1 MYRKLALVAV
11 ASLMPSVAMAQ
22 VDCSAAAPPMVER
35 LLPIQS
41 ANVGYFSSHSL
52 SSFHNNANV
61 RRAVIMV
68 HGLSGDAPG
77 YYNTLFRSACRA
89 QVDGLAPN
97 MEQETVLL
105 APHFRS
111 TSDDVRPAGY
121 HYWSGDHWSRGS
133 ESTTGAGV
141 SSYAVL
147 DALVAKLTGTVRM
160 SPFLP
165 FERRFPNLE
174 MIVVA
179 GHSAGGQFAHRYAGT
194 NGRHGIVAGVQMRY
208 VVSAP
213 SSFLYLDDHRPY
225 TNRNTGVGDPYRA
238 VSNSLIPYLPNPGF
252 ESAQYC
258 PTSYN
263 DWKFGLED
271 LNNYSSAVGATT
283 IRQRLL
289 ARPVTV
295 IVGTEDDDPD
305 DDNLDNGCPARLQG
319 TSRLLRAVRFWQ
331 YLDIRFP
338 LHHHSFFQV
347 MGADHNPDNVFIGP
361 AGFSVGAATL
371 FLD

>member
-1 MYRKLALVAV
+1 MYRKLVVAALV
-11 ASLMPSVAMAQ
+11 SLIPSAAMAQ
-22 VDCSAAAPPMVER
+22 VDCAASAPPLTER
-35 LLPIQS
+35 LLPIAS
-41 ANVGYFSSHSL
+41 ANVGYYSSHNL
-52 SSFHNNANV
+52 SSFPNVKV

-68 HGLSGDAPG
+68 HGLSGNAQR
-77 YYNTLFRSACRA
+77 YYTTLFRSACRA
-89 QVDGLAPN
+89 RSDGLAPN
-97 MEQETVLL
+97 VEQETVLIS
-105 APHFRS
+105 PHFRS
-111 TSDDVRPAGY
+111 TDDEGDHPAGY

-147 DALVAKLTGTVRM
+147 DALIGKLTGTVRM

-165 FERRFPNLE
+165 FERRYPNLE

-194 NGRHGIVAGVQMRY
+194 NGRHGTVAGVQMRY

-225 TNRNTGVGDPYRA
+225 TDRNTGAGDPYRA

-252 ESAQYC
+252 ESAPYC

-271 LNNYSSAVGATT
+271 LNNYASAVGATT

-295 IVGTEDDDPD
+295 IVGTEDNLPD
-305 DDNLDNGCPARLQG
+305 AADLDRSCPAALQG
-319 TSRLLRAVRFWQ
+319 TSRYLRAVRYVM
-331 YLDIRFP
+331 YLEARFP
-338 LHHHSFFQV
+338 QHHHAFVDV
-347 MGADHNPDNVFIGP
+347 MGADHIPENVFIGP